1 MNSLAIVA
9 MALLGGHGE
18 TPAAPASPWQMKAQ
32 PGYFGPEVMRGA
44 LLKAGFSSPAI
55 DAVVASAQESWFA
68 DHRWSPAR
76 GFETASAEAA
86 IRSCLSIGRRST
98 RETFANVLSVLKNQ
112 RDVTVRAVQAE
123 SYDEALRS
131 LGLQLRTLIA
141 FFAHSNSTS
150 LSLEERRSLQ
160 RALRDLSG
168 TPPASLR
175 IASPGQGEYPLAFHD
190 KSTPT
195 SSPDSEAETN
205 GVSGY
210 ERAKSAAYEAS
221 DALIAALRAYFDKEG
236 MGQRWQSW
244 KTHRW
249 GMAPSQSLFAGPAIQ
264 RGARDAAFAWVSVGP
279 GERLQLRNPFDTP
292 LSFQVLD
299 TGDVGKVGPGEVADI
314 PKAAFQLMITTE
326 PLGTLIVIVPQTSNR
341 KVLSGPSVSA
351 FRVGELGS
359 DELPVFG
366 SGTSALVW
374 VEGSAGPGQQ
384 FGLRYMGGRGIESV
398 AGAAALLAVVDSAGR
413 VRESLMQFQGID
425 VSDEMAETQIVV
437 VDSSGQALAAKP
449 VPTYFAGVRMALSP
463 ETGEPG
469 AQATIRL
476 DVTAYRKAIAA
487 ERALVGQGDWRLALD
502 YVDSGGVQGPATIP
516 FPDSGVVE
524 FEVVRGSMPGLF
536 SVSVKP
542 VPHSE
547 IESASMCSGG
557 WVSIRG
563 ARSSLSLHPRKSLP
577 GCPFCGGLPFE
588 LGGAKPT
595 TCPGGSFFD
604 SRRGHVFVG
613 AHGWGSQR
621 TCRICR

>member
-1 MNSLAIVA
+1 MNSLAIVVL
-9 MALLGGHGE
+9 ALFGGHGK
-18 TPAAPASPWQMKAQ
+18 TPAAPAPPWQMKAQ

-44 LLKAGFSSPAI
+44 LLRAGFASPAI

-68 DHRWSPAR
+68 DHKWSPAR
-76 GFETASAEAA
+76 GFEPVSAEAA
-86 IRSCLSIGRRST
+86 VRSCLTMGRRSA
-98 RETFANVLSVLKNQ
+98 RDTFAGVLSVLKSQ
-112 RDVTVRAVQAE
+112 RDVTVRAVRAE
-123 SYDEALRS
+123 KYDEAFRS
-131 LGLQLRTLIA
+131 VGLQLRTLVA
-141 FFAHSNSTS
+141 FFAHSNFAA
-150 LSLEERRSLQ
+150 LSLEERRSLHK
-160 RALRDLSG
+160 ALKDLSG
-168 TPPASLR
+168 TPPESLR
-175 IASPGQGEYPLAFHD
+175 IASSGQSEYPLAFHD

-195 SSPDSEAETN
+195 SSPDAEAVTN
-205 GVSGY
+205 TISGY
-210 ERAKSAAYEAS
+210 ELSKSAAYAAS
-221 DALIAALRAYFDKEG
+221 DALIEELRAYFDKDG

-249 GMAPSQSLFAGPAIQ
+249 GMAPSQSLFAEPAIR
-264 RGARDAAFAWVSVGP
+264 RGARDAAFAWVLVGP
-279 GERLQLRNPFDTP
+279 GEKLQLRNPFDTA

-299 TGDVGKVGPGEVADI
+299 TQDVGKVEPGEVADI
-314 PKAAFQLMITTE
+314 PKDAYRLMITTE
-326 PLGTLIVIVPQTSNR
+326 PLGTLIVVVPHTSNR
-341 KVLSGPSVSA
+341 KEFAGPSVSA

-359 DELPVFG
+359 EELPVFG

-374 VEGSAGPGQQ
+374 VEGSAGPGQE
-384 FGLRYMGGRGIESV
+384 FGLRYVGGRGVESV
-398 AGAAALLAVVDSAGR
+398 AGAAVLLAVVDAAGR
-413 VRESLMQFQGID
+413 VRESLVQFQGAD
-425 VSDEMAETQIVV
+425 VSNEVAEAQIVV

-463 ETGEPG
+463 ESGEPG
-469 AQATIRL
+469 SKATIRL

-487 ERALVGQGDWRLALD
+487 ERALVGHGDWRLALD

-516 FPDSGVVE
+516 FPESGVVE

-547 IESASMCSGG
+547 IESESTCSGG

-563 ARSSLSLHPRKSLP
+563 ARSSLSPHPRKSLP